1 MRNQYHPRG
10 QQSSWTGY
18 DQRDDG
24 WSDNRSERWAQDD
37 WMTESEGDSW
47 QNTRRRSDLNPWQLS
62 EGGPSREALRY
73 GSETEGTRAS
83 GSSYPRGDD
92 ARRYEREYDR
102 GWDMWSDAGRQGGYG
117 QQGRSGGEY
126 DTGGRTGYGG
136 GSGYGGSSGLS
147 RDPYRDPSRDPYRD
161 PARQPYRGASATGQ
175 HGQYGGSSYGQGGR
189 YDEHGPYGSYGSY
202 GGGEDEWSARAS
214 RRGDAA
220 SGYDYASEYD
230 DDGREHGPLYRLGR
244 RIGEAVGNLFGDDDD
259 TEHHPRT
266 GPKGYR
272 RSDERIR
279 EAVCERL
286 AYAEGIDV
294 SDVSI
299 DVEGGVVKL
308 SGTVAHRRQKYDIE
322 DMVEREF
329 GVTDVQNDIR
339 VRRNERTGAS
349 EETTDVRNW
358 NSDWT

>member
-1 MRNQYHPRG
+1 MRNEYNPRR
-10 QQSSWTGY
+10 QQSSWPGY

-37 WMTESEGDSW
+37 WMAESEGDTWESA
-47 QNTRRRSDLNPWQLS
+47 RRRSELDPWQLS

-83 GSSYPRGDD
+83 GSPYPRGDD

-102 GWDMWSDAGRQGGYG
+102 GWDMWSEAGRHGGYG
-117 QQGRSGGEY
+117 QQGRVGGEY
-126 DTGGRTGYGG
+126 GGTGGYTGA
-136 GSGYGGSSGLS
+136 SGYGDYGGYGRSQDL
-147 RDPYRDPSRDPYRD
+147 SRDPYRD
-161 PARQPYRGASATGQ
+161 PARQPYRGASAASE
-175 HGQYGGSSYGQGGR
+175 YGPSSYGQASR
-189 YDEHGPYGSYGSY
+189 YGDRGPYGQF
-202 GGGEDEWSARAS
+202 GEDEWSTRAS
-214 RRGDAA
+214 GRGDAA

-244 RIGEAVGNLFGDDDD
+244 RIGEAVGNLFGDDDE
-259 TEHHPRT
+259 TGHYPRT

-299 DVEGGVVKL
+299 EVEGGVVKL

-349 EETTDVRNW
+349 EEMTDVRNW
-358 NSDWT
+358 SSDWT